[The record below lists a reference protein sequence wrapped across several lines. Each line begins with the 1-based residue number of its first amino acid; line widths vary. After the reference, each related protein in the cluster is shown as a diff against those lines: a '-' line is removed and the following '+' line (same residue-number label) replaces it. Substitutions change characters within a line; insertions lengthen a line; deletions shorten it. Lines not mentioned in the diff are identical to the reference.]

1 LGKSSVGSNPWK
13 VVVFTSCALAA
24 FAGNS
29 VLCRLAL
36 GGGAIDAASF
46 TGIRLLSGTLV
57 LALVLTCSPRKS
69 RTATRSSWASAAA
82 LFAYAAAFSFAYL
95 TLSAAT
101 GALILFGA
109 VQLTMLTAAHFR
121 GEPLRRNELTGAGLA
136 FAGLLYLVFP
146 GITAPSL
153 TGSLLMAGAGIAWG
167 IYSLRGR
174 GSLDPL
180 TETTSNFAMTLP
192 CVLLLSLCFFKDS
205 HVSWQGG
212 LLALLSGG
220 LASGLGYV
228 LWYAAL
234 PGMSSARASIVQL
247 AVPLLAALGGV
258 VFLAETLSARLVLA
272 ATAILG
278 GIALA
283 MSRRE
288 SKRNTVDKD
297 ARSLL

>member
-1 LGKSSVGSNPWK
+1 MGKSSVGSNPWK

-29 VLCRLAL
+29 VLCRQAL

-57 LALVLTCSPRKS
+57 LALVLACSPRKS
-69 RTATRSSWASAAA
+69 RTATPSSWASAAA

-101 GALILFGA
+101 GALFLFGA

-121 GEPLRRNELTGAGLA
+121 CEPLRRNELTGAGLA

-146 GITAPSL
+146 GIAAPSL
-153 TGSLLMAGAGIAWG
+153 TGSLLMAGAGVAWG

-180 TETTSNFAMTLP
+180 TETTGNFAMTLP
-192 CVLLLSLCFFKDS
+192 CVLLLVLCFFKDS

-212 LLALLSGG
+212 LLALFSGG

-234 PGMSSARASIVQL
+234 PGMSSTRASIVQL

-258 VFLAETLSARLVLA
+258 VFLAEALSARLVIA
-272 ATAILG
+272 AAAILG
-278 GIALA
+278 GIALS

-288 SKRNTVDKD
+288 SKRNAVDKD